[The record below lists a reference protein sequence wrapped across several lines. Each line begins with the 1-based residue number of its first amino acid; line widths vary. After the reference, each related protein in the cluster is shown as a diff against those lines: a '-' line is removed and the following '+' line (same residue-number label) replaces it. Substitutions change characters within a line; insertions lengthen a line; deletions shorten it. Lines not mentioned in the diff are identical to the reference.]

1 MFWRF
6 YYLLKCFTD
15 SGVMVFSLQVNTF
28 QVVLAY
34 NEKDTYALFLYPEDG
49 LQFFGTRPKN
59 LTMLKLSFQLVWA
72 SPEESCPSSSFPGQ
86 RGHTTASPAM
96 SSPSNTFTSKQQR
109 NYHFKMR
116 LCSNKITFSFRNN
129 TENYSEMLLYYYLI
143 VIKCY

>member
-1 MFWRF
+1 MLHRFWSNG
-6 YYLLKCFTD
+6 LLSSRSTHSKWCLRTMRRILMH
-15 SGVMVFSLQVNTF
+15 SSYILRMACS
-28 QVVLAY
+28 
-34 NEKDTYALFLYPEDG
+34 FLG
-49 LQFFGTRPKN
+49 HGPKN

-96 SSPSNTFTSKQQR
+96 SSPSKTFTSKQQR

-129 TENYSEMLLYYYLI
+129 TENYFLLI
-143 VIKCY
+143 KTFVIKCY